1 MKVRAMAGSDG
12 VATVYIAELEGGG
25 LVEFVE
31 SVQPPVPRDEKWVL
45 ILSTL
50 IGCPAGCRFCDAGEE
65 YAGKVSAE
73 EMLAQIDFLV
83 RRRYPEGYVP
93 ASRFKVQFAR
103 MGEPSLND
111 GVIEVLERLPLLY
124 DAPGLIPALSTIA
137 PAGRER
143 FFEKLLEVKKRLYPE
158 RFQLQFSIHTTDAER
173 RDWLIPPKK
182 WSLPEIAAYGER
194 FFDEGGRKITLNFAL
209 AEGMPVDPGV
219 LLDHFS
225 PGIFLVKMTPVNP
238 TRRAGENGLS
248 SGLDPGG
255 AGYDVAAAVEAAG
268 YEVLVSIGEIE
279 ENRIG
284 SNCGQYIGRYRG
296 RGQAPRGS
304 YDYEIR
310 EIDSSAESTA

>member
-1 MKVRAMAGSDG
+1 MKLRAMAGSDEI
-12 VATVYIAELEGGG
+12 ATVYIAEIEGGA

-31 SVQPPVPRDEKWVL
+31 SVQPPVPREEKWVL

-50 IGCPAGCRFCDAGEE
+50 IGCPAGCRFCDAGGA

-73 EMLAQIDFLV
+73 EMLAQIDFMV
-83 RRRYPEGYVP
+83 RSRYPDGRVP

-111 GVIEVLERLPLLY
+111 GVIEVLEKLPFLY

-137 PAGRER
+137 PAGREG
-143 FFEKLLEVKKRLYPE
+143 FFERLLDVRKALYPE
-158 RFQLQFSIHTTDAER
+158 MFQLQFSIHTTDAER

-182 WSLPEIAAYGER
+182 WPLPAIASYGER
-194 FFDEGGRKITLNFAL
+194 FFGAGGRKITLNFAL

-225 PGIFLVKMTPVNP
+225 PDIFLVKMTPVNP
-238 TRRAGENGLS
+238 TCRAGENGLS
-248 SGLDPGG
+248 SGLDMGG
-255 AGYDVAAAVEAAG
+255 RGSDVARAVEDAG
-268 YEVLVSIGEIE
+268 YEVIVSIGELE

-296 RGQAPRGS
+296 REEAPVGS

-310 EIDSSAESTA
+310 EAGSPAL